1 MKIKTQGKKDIVM
14 NFGLSFFVCFLFTF
28 MLMIFGPAEIFFAN
42 VAEFK
47 FVYGEFVWIL
57 SGMAVIIALVASL
70 VMIFIPE
77 KIRKVLW
84 SVIFGISVAG
94 YAQVMFINEGL
105 DLLGMNPEG
114 YQVQTGQAVINL
126 LVWLVIIGAVVVL
139 AFWKEKVWRSALC
152 FGAFFLIFI
161 QATAWVSLMVS
172 AEDMAYE
179 YEEGAWYISGENQ
192 YTVSADKNIIVF
204 VLDYFSN
211 QYVEPALEKYP
222 DLFECMNDF
231 TYYDNADCT
240 YFGTYPSL
248 AHFLS
253 GIPVDSSISINEW
266 CEKIWKTEKTQGF
279 YHALREEKYISN
291 IYTPDK
297 NMLCGMNGVETLEGT
312 FSNLTNAGQDF
323 FVDYKLLA
331 KTMIKMS
338 GYRMFPYAFKSYMYA
353 NIDEYSGIITQKDN
367 WIRHENYEFYEGL
380 IDNGLTVDEESNY
393 YIVQHLMGTHLYTTT
408 EDGQYAEETSLEET
422 AKGCMVV
429 VEEYL
434 NQLKEL
440 GVYDEATIIVTAD
453 HGGPRDSQVIF
464 FMKNAGESHEEIK
477 YSSAPIALTEYQATI
492 AQAAGIDYATY
503 GLAISDIPKDQTRER
518 TVWVRRY
525 HDGFPA
531 VQKYSGEG
539 VGTTNS
545 YYGYTYTGNIDDLLE
560 KYDAGPDLIV
570 PETDC
575 FF

>member
-1 MKIKTQGKKDIVM
+1 MKERLK
-14 NFGLSFFVCFLFTF
+14 NFGISFLVCFLFTF

-57 SGMAVIIALVASL
+57 TGMAVISALIVGL
-70 VMIFIPE
+70 VITFIPE
-77 KIRKVLW
+77 KIRKILW

-105 DLLGMNPEG
+105 DLLGMNPDG
-114 YQVQTGQAVINL
+114 YQVQMGQAVINL

-139 AFWKEKVWRSALC
+139 AFWKEKIWRSVLC

-172 AEDMAYE
+172 AEDVAYE

-192 YTVSADKNIIVF
+192 YTVSANDNVIVF

-211 QYVEPALEKYP
+211 QYVEPVLEQYP
-222 DLFECMNDF
+222 DLFDCLKDF
-231 TYYDNADCT
+231 TYYNNTDCT

-248 AHFLS
+248 IHTLS
-253 GIPVDSSISINEW
+253 GNAPEPQLPINDW
-266 CEKIWKTEKTQGF
+266 CKKAWESDRTQGF
-279 YHALREEKYISN
+279 YQALREQNYVSN
-291 IYTPDK
+291 VYTPDK
-297 NMLCGMNGVETLEGT
+297 NMLCGMNGVEILDGT
-312 FSNLTNAGQDF
+312 FSNLTNGGQDF
-323 FVDYKLLA
+323 TVNYKLLT

-338 GYRMFPYAFKSYMYA
+338 GYRMFPYVLKPYLYGNME
-353 NIDEYSGIITQKDN
+353 DYSAVIVPKDN
-367 WIRHENYEFYEGL
+367 WVRHQNYDFYQGL
-380 IDNGLTVDEESNY
+380 LDKRLTVDEESNY
-393 YIVQHLMGTHLYTTT
+393 YIVQHLMGTHEHTTT
-408 EDGQYAEETSLEET
+408 EDGHYLRESTREAT
-422 AKGCMVV
+422 AKGCMVI

-440 GVYDEATIIVTAD
+440 GVYNDATIIITSD

-464 FMKNAGESHEEIK
+464 FMKNPGETHDAYVET
-477 YSSAPIALTEYQATI
+477 SAPISLLDYQATI
-492 AQAAGIDYATY
+492 AKAVGIDEKPY
-503 GLAISDIPKDQTRER
+503 GVAVGDIPEDMVRPR
-518 TVWVRRY
+518 TVWVRLY
-525 HDGFPA
+525 QDSLPS
-531 VQKYSGEG
+531 VPKYTGEG
-539 VGTTNS
+539 DGVSNAYCGF
-545 YYGYTYTGNIDDLLE
+545 TYTGDIDDLFE
-560 KYDAGPDLIV
+560 RYDAGPDMVV